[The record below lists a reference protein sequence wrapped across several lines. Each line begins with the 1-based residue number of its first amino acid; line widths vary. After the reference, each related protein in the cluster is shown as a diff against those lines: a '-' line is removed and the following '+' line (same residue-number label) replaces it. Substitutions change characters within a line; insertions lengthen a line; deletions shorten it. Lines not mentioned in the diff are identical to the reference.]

1 MPLSKRILGIDYGSK
16 RIGIAVSDP
25 LNIIAR
31 GVKVILYSP
40 NMFNEIKFLADEF
53 DVAAIVVGMPFTL
66 QGERGSKAGEV
77 MRFIEQLK
85 LVVNVDIIEWD
96 ERHTSQDAHQTLRD
110 MGVKKKQ
117 RQSKEKIDEIAS
129 ALILQGYLDNQQP

>member
-31 GVKVILYSP
+31 SVKVILYSHK
-40 NMFNEIKFLADEF
+40 MFDEIKSLADEF

-66 QGERGSKAGEV
+66 KGERGSKAGEV

-85 LVVNVDIIEWD
+85 LVVNVEIIEWD

-110 MGVKKKQ
+110 MGAKKKQ
-117 RQSKEKIDEIAS
+117 RQSKEKIDEMAS
-129 ALILQGYLDNQQP
+129 ALILQGYLDSKQP